1 MKNTDK
7 INKEIDLLK
16 AEILKKNF
24 LNSQEL
30 ASLALGLK
38 GLFENAIDK
47 VDKNKLDKNEKVK
60 FESLLYLIKP
70 SKELLKKD
78 DFESF
83 GEAIAYMKVKLIE
96 ISSNSEKSIKMIK
109 KIQAKMDKLGI

>member
-38 GLFENAIDK
+38 GLFENTIDK
-47 VDKNKLDKNEKVK
+47 VDNQLDKNEKVK

-70 SKELLKKD
+70 AKELLKKD

-109 KIQAKMDKLGI
+109 KIQQKMDKLGI